1 MTELTEMKLADIR
14 PYEKNP
20 RRNDESVQA
29 VANSIKAFGFRNPII
44 VDVDGV
50 IIAGHTRY
58 KAALS
63 LGLKTAPVIIAKDM
77 SPEQV
82 QAYRIA
88 DNSSGSHSLWDMDLL
103 GDQIKA
109 IEYDMSEYG
118 LKYEE
123 PEASQE
129 EDINIS
135 EDPGERQ
142 GGTIRFNLSEPQVQI
157 IKDALATVTGQG
169 YDYGNMNS
177 NGNKLTEICSRWI
190 EIKDQEAEQ

>member
-1 MTELTEMKLADIR
+1 MKLADIR

-63 LGLKTAPVIIAKDM
+63 LGLKTAPVIVAKDM

-88 DNSSGSHSLWDMDLL
+88 DNSAGSASDWDYELL
-103 GDQIKA
+103 AEILGGLD
-109 IEYDMSEYG
+109 YDMSQFG
-118 LKYEE
+118 LDDGGVVLSDDFGDAFTL
-123 PEASQE
+123 PE
-129 EDINIS
+129 
-135 EDPGERQ
+135 GERESPRVMTFTLNPEQ
-142 GGTIRFNLSEPQVQI
+142 MEI
-157 IKDALATVTGQG
+157 IEQALGRATGEG
-169 YDYGNMNS
+169 YEMENDDER
-177 NGNKLTEICSRWI
+177 GNKITEVCAQWLALRT
-190 EIKDQEAEQ
+190 